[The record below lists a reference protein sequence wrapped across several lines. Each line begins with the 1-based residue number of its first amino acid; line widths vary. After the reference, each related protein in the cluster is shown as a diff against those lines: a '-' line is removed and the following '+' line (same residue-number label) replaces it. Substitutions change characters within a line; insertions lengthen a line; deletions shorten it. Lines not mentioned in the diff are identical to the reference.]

1 MSSKLFNFYS
11 FDECSD
17 EDQLFEK
24 LDSLKDESKIEYT
37 EQDNYIVKIKD
48 LELSDDEI
56 SELLKFFD
64 NLNVYPYL
72 GIEDDDDDEFSDFD
86 DGFAEDDDD
95 DYNGSYKSKKG
106 KSNDDDYYDDF

>member
-56 SELLKFFD
+56 SELIKFLD
-64 NLNVYPYL
+64 NLNVFPYL
-72 GIEDDDDDEFSDFD
+72 GIEEDEEDEFSDFD
-86 DGFAEDDDD
+86 DDFSENGDDE
-95 DYNGSYKSKKG
+95 YNGSYKSKKG
-106 KSNDDDYYDDF
+106 KSSDDDYYSEF